1 MDVIRVLI
9 ADDHPIVREG
19 VRTLIAS
26 EPGME
31 LVGEASNGAE
41 AVSLVR
47 KLQPDVILMDLIMP
61 VKDGLQAIGEIKS
74 ENPNVSILVLT
85 SFGEE
90 DKVFPA
96 IRAGALGYLLK
107 DTAPDQL
114 LEAIYDVQRGEPS
127 LHPSIALQLIRE
139 INQPSDLPPAPDPL
153 SQREL
158 QVLKLLAQGLTNQ
171 EIADRVA
178 ISESTVRAHVSRI
191 LAKLH
196 LASRTQ
202 AALYALRTGIASIE
216 DIPYSVDKEK

>member
-19 VRTLIAS
+19 LRTLIAS

-61 VKDGLQAIGEIKS
+61 VKDGLQAIGEIKG

-139 INQPSDLPPAPDPL
+139 INQPSDLPPAGIESDMCFSSPDMIYRTDSGDDDRGLVGKAATPQQKRGLTHQL
-153 SQREL
+153 SQPPVFINGAE
-158 QVLKLLAQGLTNQ
+158 AGT
-171 EIADRVA
+171 
-178 ISESTVRAHVSRI
+178 
-191 LAKLH
+191 
-196 LASRTQ
+196 
-202 AALYALRTGIASIE
+202 
-216 DIPYSVDKEK
+216 